1 MHRWFLIGLIGR
13 YPAASALPLTW
24 HLFAKPSK
32 RCCWSTG
39 PSRTTTPF
47 CATRSPEAA
56 LHAIGLLV
64 SEEARRGK
72 LPLSP
77 AEWGQ
82 FLEYVATLPVDAQ

>member
-1 MHRWFLIGLIGR
+1 MNKDKALEALLLVNRAFQDDEAFLHDTQ
-13 YPAASALPLTW
+13 SQ
-24 HLFAKPSK
+24 
-32 RCCWSTG
+32 
-39 PSRTTTPF
+39 
-47 CATRSPEAA
+47 AA

-77 AEWGQ
+77 GEWGQ